1 MFLFYVLLRFKSEWE
16 DKCGVVDGERVGVV
30 VGFVIGII
38 YFLFFLG
45 GEIGLISEP
54 FLVRV

>member
-30 VGFVIGII
+30 VGTVVGFI
-38 YFLFFLG
+38 YFLIFTG
-45 GEIGLISEP
+45 G
-54 FLVRV
+54 FWLVLARV